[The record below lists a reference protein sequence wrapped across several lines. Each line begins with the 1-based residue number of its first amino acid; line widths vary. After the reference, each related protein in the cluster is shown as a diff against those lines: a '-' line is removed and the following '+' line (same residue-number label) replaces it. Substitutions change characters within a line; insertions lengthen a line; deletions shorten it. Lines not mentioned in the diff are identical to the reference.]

1 MIPEVFPM
9 LQRRPSSIATMLGIV
24 VLVAV
29 VLVLLMQ
36 PGRTPVQP
44 ADFAALSAD
53 ASYTAKSSSTG
64 DGFTLTVNLDDPD
77 SAAGQTVYQGSYGSI
92 VLEAVTDVSETGC
105 TLQFASSGGQ
115 DADGKV
121 CLVSGALPGEDG
133 LLTAEV
139 SALPYRLAYR
149 IRDGSRFYQH
159 RKYFFPPPDGGELRR
174 CRHAR
179 ECIPSGNADAAQSAA
194 DRLYGIEIKFPF
206 SCTMQQQKPPVRT
219 H

>member
-1 MIPEVFPM
+1 
-9 LQRRPSSIATMLGIV
+9 MLGIV

-44 ADFAALSAD
+44 ADFTALSAD

-64 DGFTLTVNLDDPD
+64 DGFTLTVNLDDPA

-115 DADGKV
+115 DADGKA
-121 CLVSGALPGEDG
+121 CLVSGALPGEEG
-133 LLTAEV
+133 LLTAAV
-139 SALPYRLAYR
+139 SISPTGWQAEFGTEA
-149 IRDGSRFYQH
+149 GFTST
-159 RKYFFPPPDGGELRR
+159 
-174 CRHAR
+174 
-179 ECIPSGNADAAQSAA
+179 GNTFVLHLTEENSADAATPENASRQVTLTLRNLPQIVFTA
-194 DRLYGIEIKFPF
+194 K
-206 SCTMQQQKPPVRT
+206 K
-219 H
+219 

>member
-1 MIPEVFPM
+1 M
-9 LQRRPSSIATMLGIV
+9 LQRRPSSLATMLGIV

-53 ASYTAKSSSTG
+53 DSYTAKTASTG
-64 DGFTLTVNLDDPD
+64 DGFTLTVNLDAPD
-77 SAAGQTVYQGSYGSI
+77 SAVGQTVYQGSYGSI

-105 TLQFASSGGQ
+105 ILQFASSGGLA
-115 DADGKV
+115 ADGKA

-139 SALPYRLAYR
+139 SVSPARYQAVLREDPGFTSTGNSFSVVLNL
-149 IRDGSRFYQH
+149 DGSMESATPEASARQVTLTL
-159 RKYFFPPPDGGELRR
+159 RKLPQIVFT
-174 CRHAR
+174 
-179 ECIPSGNADAAQSAA
+179 AQ
-194 DRLYGIEIKFPF
+194 R
-206 SCTMQQQKPPVRT
+206 
-219 H
+219 

>member
-1 MIPEVFPM
+1 M

-44 ADFAALSAD
+44 ADFTALSAD

-64 DGFTLTVNLDDPD
+64 DGFTLTVNLDDPA

-115 DADGKV
+115 DADGKA
-121 CLVSGALPGEDG
+121 CLVSGALPGEEG
-133 LLTAEV
+133 LMTAEI
-139 SALPYRLAYR
+139 SLSPA
-149 IRDGSRFYQH
+149 GW
-159 RKYFFPPPDGGELRR
+159 
-174 CRHAR
+174 HA
-179 ECIPSGNADAAQSAA
+179 EFGTEAAFTSTGNTFSLHMTEGNSADAATPENASRQVTLTLRNLPQIVFTA
-194 DRLYGIEIKFPF
+194 K
-206 SCTMQQQKPPVRT
+206 K
-219 H
+219 

>member
-1 MIPEVFPM
+1 M

-139 SALPYRLAYR
+139 SASPT
-149 IRDGSRFYQH
+149 GW
-159 RKYFFPPPDGGELRR
+159 
-174 CRHAR
+174 HA
-179 ECIPSGNADAAQSAA
+179 EFGTEAGFTSTGNTFSLHLTEGNSADAATPENASRQVTLTLRNLPQIVFTAS
-194 DRLYGIEIKFPF
+194 K
-206 SCTMQQQKPPVRT
+206 
-219 H
+219 

>member
-1 MIPEVFPM
+1 M

-36 PGRTPVQP
+36 PGRAPVQP
-44 ADFAALSAD
+44 ADFTALSAD

-64 DGFTLTVNLDDPD
+64 DGFTLTVNLDDPA

-115 DADGKV
+115 DADGKA
-121 CLVSGALPGEDG
+121 CLVSGALPGEEG
-133 LLTAEV
+133 LMTAAV
-139 SALPYRLAYR
+139 SISPTGWQAEFGTEAAFT
-149 IRDGSRFYQH
+149 ST
-159 RKYFFPPPDGGELRR
+159 
-174 CRHAR
+174 
-179 ECIPSGNADAAQSAA
+179 GNTFSLHMTEGNSADAATPENASRQVTLTLRNLPQIVFTA
-194 DRLYGIEIKFPF
+194 K
-206 SCTMQQQKPPVRT
+206 K
-219 H
+219 